1 MKNVPDEID
10 NSQDIIDSRDIIT
23 RIEYLENL
31 KEDAESE
38 GNTLEDYEQEE
49 LTNLKELAEQGENNA
64 SDWIYGSTLVRDSYF
79 EEFAE
84 EEANEL
90 GLINNDSSWPF
101 NHIDWEAAAEELQQ
115 DYTEIDFDG
124 VTYWVR

>member
-10 NSQDIIDSRDIIT
+10 NSKEIIDSRDIIA
-23 RIEYLENL
+23 RIEYLENM
-31 KEDAESE
+31 KE
-38 GNTLEDYEQEE
+38 EDYEQEE

-64 SDWIYGSTLVRDSYF
+64 SDWIHGSVLVRDSYF
-79 EEFAE
+79 QEFAE
-84 EEANEL
+84 NEADEL
-90 GLINNDSSWPF
+90 GLMNESSNSWPF

-115 DYTEIDFDG
+115 DYCEIDFDG